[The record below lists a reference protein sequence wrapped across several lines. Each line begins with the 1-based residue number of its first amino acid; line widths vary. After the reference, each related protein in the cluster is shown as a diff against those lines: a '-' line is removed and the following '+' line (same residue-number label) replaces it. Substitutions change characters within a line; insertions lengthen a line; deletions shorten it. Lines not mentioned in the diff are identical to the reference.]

1 MKAFSLCFLACVA
14 VSSAFRPTLPS
25 RFVVPSQTRL
35 FEQNSLVP
43 VEKANIENAAAVTG
57 GIVGFALGGPVV
69 ALILAAVSN
78 YAVKKDNDA
87 GVALRGFGKVVIE
100 SYNYLTTLN
109 QKYELTGKAS
119 EAVKTTVNKAAA
131 ENESLDQVTK
141 TLDTTVTK
149 VSEINK
155 EFDLVTKAKQAL
167 VAAGTLSDA
176 ALEKV
181 EELNAKVSME
191 EIHPLIIYP
200 HFLTN
205 KLNLMI
211 WMNPVWI
218 DNLPFYLR
226 SILFYFFSFSC
237 LLLTIFTV

>member
-1 MKAFSLCFLACVA
+1 MKCTAVLVLAIVA
-14 VSSAFRPTLPS
+14 VASAFRPTLPA

-87 GVALRGFGKVVIE
+87 GIALRGFGKVVIE
-100 SYNYLTTLN
+100 SYNYLTTIN
-109 QKYELTGKAS
+109 QKYDFTGKAS
-119 EAVKTTVNKAAA
+119 ETVKTTVSKAAA

-141 TLDTTVTK
+141 TLDTTVNK

-181 EELNAKVSME
+181 EELNAKVSIE
-191 EIHPLIIYP
+191 KNHRF
-200 HFLTN
+200 HH
-205 KLNLMI
+205 
-211 WMNPVWI
+211 
-218 DNLPFYLR
+218 
-226 SILFYFFSFSC
+226 
-237 LLLTIFTV
+237 